1 MEWLRSNALNLTIR
15 FFVNAAG
22 FLTGCTSERSDAR
35 DWICGHP
42 SELYT

>member
-1 MEWLRSNALNLTIR
+1 MQLR
-15 FFVNAAG
+15 

-42 SELYT
+42 SELYTWARSSYGSNVRAFRR